1 MTREHAVTFKNFRI
15 DVRYMYLV
23 NRTYACDGIVNI
35 YIGLIMFVVLV
46 NLCNITGQVSASS
59 GIISGAIH

>member
-1 MTREHAVTFKNFRI
+1 MTREHAVAFKNFRI

-35 YIGLIMFVVLV
+35 YIGLIIL
-46 NLCNITGQVSASS
+46 
-59 GIISGAIH
+59 